1 MSEVLSIQ
9 NLSAGYEGMQ
19 VLNQVCLSVDKGVTA
34 VLLGA
39 NGAGKTT
46 LLKSALGI
54 IQPMSGEV
62 FIDGSN
68 ATKDKPEAKIRKGI
82 SYFSEFGV
90 LPNLSIHENLK
101 LGGFFL
107 PQSVL
112 KDKVAYMYETFPDLK
127 EKRKELAG
135 SLSGGQRKMLGM
147 ARALISEPKLVM
159 MDEPSAGLSP
169 LFVNQVISLVKGFK
183 KAFGSAFLIAEQNVK
198 FLDIADYVFV
208 LDGGEI
214 TFTGTVA
221 ALQQSD
227 AISKAYFGVR

>member
-9 NLSAGYEGMQ
+9 NLSSGYDGMQ
-19 VLNQVCLSVDKGVTA
+19 VLNNVSLSVDGGVTA

-46 LLKSALGI
+46 LLKTTLGI
-54 IQPMSGEV
+54 IQAMGGEV
-62 FIDGSN
+62 FIDGN
-68 ATKDKPEAKIRKGI
+68 NVTKDKPEFKIRKGI
-82 SYFSEFGV
+82 SYFSEMGV

-101 LGGFFL
+101 VGGFFL
-107 PQSVL
+107 SKSDL
-112 KDKVAYMYETFPDLK
+112 NEKVAYMYERFPDLK
-127 EKRKELAG
+127 EKRKALAG

-147 ARALISEPKLVM
+147 ARALISQPKLVL

-169 LFVNQVISLVKGFK
+169 LFVNQVISLVKEFK
-183 KAFGSAFLIAEQNVK
+183 KEFGSAFLIAEQNVK

-214 TFTGTVA
+214 TFNGTVEE
-221 ALQQSD
+221 LQQSD
-227 AISKAYFGVR
+227 AISKAYFGVH

>member
-1 MSEVLSIQ
+1 MSEILSIQ
-9 NLSAGYEGMQ
+9 SLSSGYEGMQ
-19 VLNQVCLSVDKGVTA
+19 VLNRVSLSVDQGVTA

-46 LLKSALGI
+46 LLKSTLGI
-54 IQPMSGEV
+54 ISPMSGEV
-62 FIDGSN
+62 FIDGN
-68 ATKDKPEAKIRKGI
+68 NVTKDKPEAKIRKGI
-82 SYFSEFGV
+82 AYFSEFGV

-107 PQSVL
+107 HHSDL
-112 KDKVAYMYETFPDLK
+112 KDKVAYMYEKFPDLK

-147 ARALISEPKLVM
+147 ARALISQPKLVL

-169 LFVNQVISLVKGFK
+169 LFVNQVISLVKEFK
-183 KAFGSAFLIAEQNVK
+183 KEFGSAFLIAEQNVK
-198 FLDIADYVFV
+198 FLDIADHVFV

-221 ALQQSD
+221 ELQESD
-227 AISKAYFGVR
+227 AISKAYFGVH